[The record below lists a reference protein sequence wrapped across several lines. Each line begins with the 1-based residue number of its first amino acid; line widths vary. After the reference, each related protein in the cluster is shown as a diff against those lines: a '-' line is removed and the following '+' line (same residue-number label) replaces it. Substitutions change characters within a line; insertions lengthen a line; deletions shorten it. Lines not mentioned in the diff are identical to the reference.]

1 MSSVFVSYRR
11 SGSSTTTYRLV
22 DELKHVFGEDKVFLD
37 VESIDPGLPFA
48 QAIQK
53 SLKSTSVV
61 LVIIGPQWLTIT
73 NEEGVRRLD
82 EPDDW
87 VRQEVKLALLAK
99 VRVIPVLVQ
108 GAVMPDA
115 QHLPEV
121 IRDLSALQA
130 FTLSES
136 QTHWAFDLGRLAE
149 QISRIEP
156 KLKRRDSVAQG
167 SAYAL
172 HYSYK
177 VIVALA
183 IWVVVGLTAM
193 TTGWGDEEA
202 LLGALTM
209 LAVGIG
215 LCVFALKDVKQRKVK
230 GRLGAWC
237 VAVLCSLSLLGNIGS
252 FYAQQHMGD
261 VVSSSTSWNAAPPAE
276 SVQASAVNNI
286 AGLWFGVDGSRYQ
299 MQQMGNK
306 VSFAEYNAFG
316 LQVGR
321 GSGLVSGD
329 TFRFEYFNSLLNMG
343 AQGEARISANA
354 MNIAITEASTGMNSS
369 LVIYRQ

>member
-22 DELKHVFGEDKVFLD
+22 DELKRVFGEDKVFLD

-48 QAIQK
+48 EAIQK
-53 SLKSTSVV
+53 SLKSTSIV
-61 LVIIGPQWLTIT
+61 LVVISPNWLTVT
-73 NEEGVRRLD
+73 NDEGVRRLD
-82 EPDDW
+82 EPEDW

-108 GAVMPDA
+108 GATMPEA
-115 QHLPEV
+115 QQLPED
-121 IRDLSALQA
+121 IRGLSALQA
-130 FTLSES
+130 FTLSDS

-149 QISRIEP
+149 QISRIDP
-156 KLKRRDSVAQG
+156 KLKRRDYVAQG
-167 SAYAL
+167 SARVP

-183 IWVVVGLTAM
+183 IWLIVGLTAM

-202 LLGALTM
+202 LLGGLIM

-215 LCVFALKDVKQRKVK
+215 LCVFALKDIKLGKVK

-237 VAVLCSLSLLGNIGS
+237 VAVLCSLSLLGNIGG
-252 FYAQQHMGD
+252 FYAEQHMAN
-261 VVSSSTSWNAAPPAE
+261 VVSSAATWNTTQSNE
-276 SVQASAVNNI
+276 SLQASPVNNI
-286 AGLWFGVDGSRYQ
+286 AGLWYGVDGSRYQ
-299 MQQMGNK
+299 MQQVGNA

-321 GSGLVSGD
+321 GSGSVSGD
-329 TFRFEYFNSLLNMG
+329 IFRFEYFNSMLNMG

-354 MNIAITEASTGMNSS
+354 MNIAITEASTGMKSS